1 MMFGAALPLERR
13 EKKTRRVQRSVR
25 MGVAPPSRMLP
36 LVMQS
41 GLPAESA
48 SGGSLFQGGD
58 RSCVTRSDRPSILA
72 RPERGHA
79 P

>member
-1 MMFGAALPLERR
+1 MFGAAMALERR

-25 MGVAPPSRMLP
+25 MEVAPPSRMLP

-41 GLPAESA
+41 GLPADSA
-48 SGGSLFQGGD
+48 IGGGLFQGRD
-58 RSCVTRSDRPSILA
+58 RSCVTRSDRSSILA